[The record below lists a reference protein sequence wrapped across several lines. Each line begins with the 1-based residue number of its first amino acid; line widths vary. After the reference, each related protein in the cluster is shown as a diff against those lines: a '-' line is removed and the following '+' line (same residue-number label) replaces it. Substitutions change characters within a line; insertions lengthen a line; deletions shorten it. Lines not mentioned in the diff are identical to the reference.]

1 MHELSITRNI
11 VAIVG
16 EHAGGRQVT
25 RVRLQIGK
33 LSAIMPEAIRFCFEL
48 CAADT
53 LLAGARLEIDE
64 VPGLAR
70 CDSCGAELALDVP
83 AGRCP
88 ACHAGALRLIGGEEM
103 LIKEIELKTEEALC
117 A

>member
-33 LSAIMPEAIRFCFEL
+33 LSAIMPEAIRFCFDL
-48 CAADT
+48 CAVDT

-64 VPGLAR
+64 VPGLGR
-70 CDSCGAELALDVP
+70 CDACGVEVALSIP
-83 AGRCP
+83 FGRCP
-88 ACHAGALRLIGGEEM
+88 ACQLGALRLIGGEEM
-103 LIKEIELKTEEALC
+103 LIKEIELKTEETSC

>member
-11 VAIVG
+11 VAIVS
-16 EHAGGRQVT
+16 EHARGRKVA
-25 RVRLQIGK
+25 RVRLKIGK

-64 VPGLAR
+64 VPGRAR
-70 CDSCGAELALDVP
+70 CDTCGEELELAAP

-88 ACHAGALRLIGGEEM
+88 VCHTGALHLIGGEEM
-103 LIKEIELKTEEALC
+103 LINEIELDTEEASC

>member
-11 VAIVG
+11 VAIVS
-16 EHAGGRQVT
+16 EHAGGQRVT

-53 LLAGARLEIDE
+53 LLAGALLEIDE
-64 VPGLAR
+64 VPGIAR
-70 CDSCGAELALDVP
+70 CNSCGVEVALSMP
-83 AGRCP
+83 TGCCP
-88 ACHAGALRLIGGEEM
+88 ICSVGALRLIGGEEM
-103 LIKEIELKTEEALC
+103 LIKEIELNTEQASC